1 MGSGTL
7 HDGPV
12 DTPADDVEE
21 IARQLA
27 PVWERFADEECRG
40 YSPLYETVAR
50 AVAAD
55 ARVLTL
61 AAGAPLY
68 GRQPNVLLAAAHH
81 LVLGGA
87 GGELAD
93 VYAGRRPSTGVGGVF
108 AAFVLDHRDE
118 VAELLATRRTNTNE
132 CGRSAVLLPALRW
145 AADRVGEPL
154 VLLDAGASAGLNL
167 QLDRYRIDYR
177 PQPGPVGP
185 TDSPVVIE
193 CELEGD
199 APVAAGAPAIAARCG
214 LDRAPVDL
222 RDPEEARWQLACVW
236 PDTGRLHRTRAAL
249 ELAQQHPVE
258 VAEGDVVEDLAAV
271 VAGRLPAAPA
281 PLCVVTTWTLA
292 YLRRGDR
299 LRFAEEVAALARD
312 RDVVWISAEA
322 TGVVARFDDR
332 LPPEAQRRA
341 GSRPSVLG
349 AIVHRAGSA
358 DSTATVLGTCQPH
371 GTWLRWGLNR

>member
-1 MGSGTL
+1 
-7 HDGPV
+7 V
-12 DTPADDVEE
+12 DTTAAD
-21 IARQLA
+21 LA

-40 YSPLYETVAR
+40 YSPLYEAISR

-55 ARVLTL
+55 ERVLTL

-81 LVLGGA
+81 LVLGGVT
-87 GGELAD
+87 GELAD
-93 VYAGRRPSTGVGGVF
+93 IYRGQRPTTRAG
-108 AAFVLDHRDE
+108 AAFGEFVLDHREE
-118 VAELLATRRTNTNE
+118 VAQLLATRRTNTNE
-132 CGRSAVLLPALRW
+132 CGRSAVLVPALRW
-145 AADRVGEPL
+145 VADRLGEPL

-185 TDSPVVIE
+185 DESPVVIA

-199 APVAAGAPAIAARCG
+199 APVAAGAPTIAARCG

-236 PDTGRLHRTRAAL
+236 PDTGRLERTRAAI

-258 VAEGDVVEDLAAV
+258 VVEGDVVDDLAAA
-271 VAGRLPAAPA
+271 VASRLPAPPT
-281 PLCVVTTWTLA
+281 PLCIVTTWTLA

-299 LRFAEEVAALARD
+299 LRFADAVASLARD
-312 RDVVWISAEA
+312 RDVVWVSAEA
-322 TGVVARFDDR
+322 AGVVAAIE
-332 LPPEAQRRA
+332 PPPPDPRE
-341 GSRPSVLG
+341 GTRPSVVG
-349 AIVHRAGSA
+349 AVLHRAGA
-358 DSTATVLGTCQPH
+358 DAPTATVLATCHPH
-371 GTWLRWGLNR
+371 GSWLHWRVSG